1 MEPRCSAGRRSAC
14 FWGPWGTSSVELP
27 RGEKSGGAGG
37 AHSSGGTRQPGVTAG
52 AGPCTRQHPAL
63 PSSQAQ
69 DRHLHLGLKPRPHD
83 TSQQQGSFPASLGEQ
98 GLQELKKVEGAWR
111 EESWPEGEM
120 KGTGPARVWG
130 AGLQGGGP
138 PCTDSCGLR
147 KSSRHSISGLALAG
161 SFLAET
167 QPTAT
172 FPVGDLC
179 LKAGGDNGSLTPAPA
194 SGPHL
199 RMGLTRGPQLP
210 TPAHSA
216 CCGHFFSSYVA
227 PKTELLVQSKQVS
240 AGRPRRA
247 AAHRGAAL
255 L

>member
-179 LKAGGDNGSLTPAPA
+179 LKAGGDNGSLTPAPPRA
-194 SGPHL
+194 PTSGW
-199 RMGLTRGPQLP
+199 
-210 TPAHSA
+210 A
-216 CCGHFFSSYVA
+216 
-227 PKTELLVQSKQVS
+227 
-240 AGRPRRA
+240 
-247 AAHRGAAL
+247 
-255 L
+255 